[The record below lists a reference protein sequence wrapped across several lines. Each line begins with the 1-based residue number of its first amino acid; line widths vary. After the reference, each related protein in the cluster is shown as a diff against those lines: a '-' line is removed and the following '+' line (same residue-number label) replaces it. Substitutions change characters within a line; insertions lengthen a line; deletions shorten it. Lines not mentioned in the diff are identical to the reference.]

1 MTRIVRNPATAARVD
16 YDLIIVGGG
25 IYGAMLSLEAAR
37 RNLRSLLIEKG
48 DFGGATS
55 YNSLRIVHGGFRYL
69 QKLDLHRFYESVNE
83 RKWFLKTFPDL
94 VKPLPCLM
102 PLYGKGLR
110 RPPILFSALKLN
122 DTLSATRNQ
131 GIRSDRHLLSGRV
144 INSKQVQQIFP
155 TVDQDELQGGAVWYD
170 ACMPDSQRLVMG
182 ALRWACSLG
191 AEALNYVEAKALLKT
206 NNQVSGVLAEDLQTG
221 ETYEY
226 QAKIV
231 VNAAGPWSREVAT
244 KFDQDVPELFP
255 PSLAWNVLFDRE
267 TLSDF
272 ALAVE
277 PKKPNAQ
284 TYFLHPWKGRL
295 LAGTIHS
302 PWVKDVTSNPMP
314 TQAEIDEFIDNL
326 NLAIPGLNLSAT
338 EILRVFSGLL
348 PAKEAGTN
356 ELAVRE
362 AILNHEKLN
371 NQIKGLYSIA
381 GVKFTTSRLVAEKTI
396 NQIFPNLP
404 VISNSEIA
412 PSEVQRPVGVF
423 DYHWYPHPEVTE
435 WQTELK
441 TLIEMEAVQ
450 HLDDLIL
457 RRTSLGD
464 NPERALKIAP
474 LVCQLFDWDD
484 KRCQQ
489 EMLRLEAFYTQKKLV
504 LA

>member
-37 RNLRSLLIEKG
+37 RNVRSLLIEKG

-83 RKWFLKTFPDL
+83 RKWFLKTFPEL

-110 RPPILFSALKLN
+110 RPPILCTALKLN

-131 GIRSDRHLLSGRV
+131 GIRSDRHLLPGRI

-155 TVDQDELQGGAVWYD
+155 TVDEDGLQGGAVWYD

-191 AEALNYVEAKALLKT
+191 AEALNYVEAKALLKI
-206 NNQVSGVLAEDLQTG
+206 NHQVSGVLAQDLETG

-226 QAKIV
+226 QAKLV

-244 KFDQDVPELFP
+244 QFDQDVPELFP

-277 PKKPNAQ
+277 PKKANAQ

-302 PWVKDVTSNPMP
+302 PWLKDITSNPMP

-396 NQIFPNLP
+396 NQMFPNLP

-412 PSEVQRPVGVF
+412 PSEVQCSVGVF

-484 KRCQQ
+484 KRSKQ
-489 EMLRLEAFYTQKKLV
+489 EILRLEAFYTQKKLV